1 MNFKNWL
8 LTEEIWQNNTA
19 TVYHRTRPER
29 VSTILSTAWKTAG
42 GCMYGCGLYTTFAI
56 ESQFTSYM
64 EQYGTSIIKFKVTN
78 LDQYIICHKSVA
90 QQILG
95 QNYKISD
102 QLKKHNLSNL
112 YDPKEIETFDQM
124 METVKFSSKIA
135 KQMYEYNRAL
145 QQKTKGIIYYGENDG
160 YCLVKYPPI
169 EDGTITLLGYAYD
182 IPSNDLNKMQEL
194 MSNCKKNEQGKCENP
209 WTTSTEK
216 ISIKTLYGLKIE
228 DKPQYLSG
236 LTDEKFYA
244 LLRTQPDQLIE
255 KRYKFSDTQFKF
267 LLEKGRDQLIQKYI
281 EKDNVLTDKQFEL
294 LVQKDKDNL
303 LSLNIIKTYELTDK
317 QFNLLLQKNKDHLI
331 DIIIDIGFPIPST
344 QLKILLQKD
353 KDKLIEKAIAKDIS
367 LDIDLLFQLEKY
379 QFLGKMFDRGYTLND
394 QQFETLIKNKQYQIL
409 AKYIGT
415 QKKWNHDLSD
425 EQYKLFPNLD
435 LSFFDLLDDYD
446 IIRVIGKYD
455 QPYKLMLKLGPDII
469 NGIRDLYMLLNYG
482 ILHKSEIAKA
492 IFQFKKNLNDQEVFL
507 LIGSIDSLEDA
518 SKFISKAHLNKLGGT
533 QVLHLINNTEKP
545 EEMAKLLGPENLNKI
560 SQDDMSNFVKNN
572 KKEKLNAIIKHV
584 GTLPEEIIVYM
595 TGAIE
600 KLFINEKYN
609 NDQLILNV
617 IEHIKNLTPLSVANM
632 LWFAYDKNKI
642 ADDLGEDNIKKL
654 TDQHVEALLTNPIH
668 SDEVRNQL
676 KTILQKYG
684 RL

>member
-1 MNFKNWL
+1 MKFKNWL
-8 LTEEIWQNNTA
+8 LTEEIWQGNVA
-19 TVYHRTRPER
+19 TVYHRTKPE
-29 VSTILSTAWKTAG
+29 SIPKILTTSWQTAR
-42 GCMYGCGLYTTFAI
+42 GCMYGCGLYTTFSL
-56 ESQFTSYM
+56 ESQFTNYM

-95 QNYKISD
+95 PNYKISD
-102 QLKKHNLSNL
+102 QLKKNNLTDL
-112 YDPKEIETFDQM
+112 YTPEQIEEFDQM

-135 KQMYEYNRAL
+135 KQMYEYNRRL
-145 QQKTKGIIYYGENDG
+145 QQKAKGIIYYGENDG

-209 WTTSTEK
+209 WTTSTDK
-216 ISIKTLYGLKIE
+216 IAIKTLYGSKIE
-228 DKPQYLSG
+228 DKPQYLSD
-236 LTDEKFYA
+236 LTDEKFYG

-303 LSLNIIKTYELTDK
+303 LSLNIMKTYELTDK

-331 DIIIDIGFPIPST
+331 DIIIDIGFPIPNT

-353 KDKLIEKAIAKDIS
+353 KDKLIEKVIAKDIP
-367 LDIDLLFQLEKY
+367 LDIDLLFKLEKY

-394 QQFETLIKNKQYQIL
+394 QQFETLIENKQYQIL

-415 QKKWNHDLSD
+415 QKKWNHHFS
-425 EQYKLFPNLD
+425 EQQYKLFSNLD

-446 IIRVIGKYD
+446 IIRVIGKSD

-469 NGIRDLYMLLNYG
+469 NGIRDLYMLLNHG
-482 ILHKSEIAKA
+482 VLHKSEIAKA
-492 IFQFKKNLNDQEVFL
+492 IFQFKKNLNDQDVFWL
-507 LIGSIDSLEDA
+507 TGSIDSLEDA
-518 SKFISKAHLNKLGGT
+518 SEFISKAHLNKLGGT
-533 QVLHLINNTEKP
+533 QVFHLINNTEKP
-545 EEMAKLLGPENLNKI
+545 EEMAKLLGSENINKI
-560 SQDDMSNFVKNN
+560 SQDDISHFVKYN
-572 KKEKLNAIIKHV
+572 KKEKLNAIIKHA

-595 TGAIE
+595 TGAIA
-600 KLFINEKYN
+600 KPFINEKDN
-609 NDQLILNV
+609 SDQLILN
-617 IEHIKNLTPLSVANM
+617 IIKNITNLTPLSVGNM

-642 ADDLGEDNIKKL
+642 ADALGEDNIKKL
-654 TDQHVEALLTNPIH
+654 TDQHVEVLLTNPTH

-684 RL
+684 RI